1 MEGVIF
7 EQNFFCDIF
16 LYWYLAHKKWVLLSK
31 FQNLLF
37 MNRPNAH
44 PCRHMANP
52 NLNHLNITKQIIW
65 EWCSVDLLT
74 GTPKVRVPAERIK
87 MYSKKIFVGPNDIA
101 LVKLRESVTL
111 IPGRIAPVAEILTS
125 PVNTCLQA
133 CLDHQGKIQD
143 TETAAVVQGCSNIN
157 LFEMQ

>member
-1 MEGVIF
+1 M
-7 EQNFFCDIF
+7 
-16 LYWYLAHKKWVLLSK
+16 
-31 FQNLLF
+31 
-37 MNRPNAH
+37 
-44 PCRHMANP
+44 
-52 NLNHLNITKQIIW
+52 NITETEIF
-65 EWCSVDLLT
+65 DLLT
-74 GTPKVRVPAERIK
+74 FGKVRVPAERIK
-87 MYSKKIFVGPNDIA
+87 MYTEFSVEPNEFQQYPEGFHKTSGPDDIA

-111 IPGRIAPVAEILTS
+111 IPGRIAPVGEVLTS